1 MKMLARVA
9 MWVALA
15 AAQTASLAAA
25 EVGAAISGSNA
36 EQLVILVRHAE
47 KALDQGKDP
56 GLTSVGEARAQ
67 SLRHVL
73 EHANVAVII
82 TTEWQRTRAT
92 ATPLAESLKLTP
104 IVVDSSAGPADG
116 HADRVAAAVRKH
128 QADVVLVVGHSNTVP
143 AIIKALGGPAVAAI
157 GDADYG
163 NLYLLWRRPGQ
174 VRLIQAR
181 Y

>member
-1 MKMLARVA
+1 MKILARVT
-9 MWVALA
+9 MWIGLA
-15 AAQTASLAAA
+15 AAQISTGAAA
-25 EVGAAISGSNA
+25 EAGAVASGSDR

-47 KALDQGKDP
+47 KAMDQGQDP
-56 GLTSVGEARAQ
+56 GLTSVGDVRAQ
-67 SLRHVL
+67 SLRRVL
-73 EHANVAVII
+73 EHANVATIV

-92 ATPLAESLKLTP
+92 AAPIAAELNITP
-104 IVVDSSAGPADG
+104 IVVDSNAGQADG
-116 HADRVAAAVRKH
+116 HADQVATVVRKH
-128 QADVVLVVGHSNTVP
+128 RDEVVLIVGHSNTVP
-143 AIIKALGGPAVAAI
+143 AIIEALGGPAVAAI

>member
-1 MKMLARVA
+1 MKLLARLA

-15 AAQTASLAAA
+15 AAQTSTLAAA
-25 EVGAAISGSNA
+25 EVGAVMSASNA

-47 KALDQGKDP
+47 KALDQGRDP

-73 EHANVAVII
+73 AHANVAGII

-92 ATPLAESLKLTP
+92 ATPIAAALQLTP
-104 IVVDSSAGPADG
+104 IVVDTDAGPADG
-116 HADRVAAAVRKH
+116 HADQVAAAVRKH
-128 QADVVLVVGHSNTVP
+128 KADVVLVVGHSNTVP
-143 AIIKALGGPAVAAI
+143 AIIEALGGPAVAAI